1 MGKFEELYAQKSKT
15 AAVIAGG
22 FKSGWTCCADIGMGA
37 PSLLMGMLGKRL
49 EVERRFSLK
58 IHTILDLHPT
68 AIYGD
73 EINTRVGVSWFSGP
87 WARKAVARGTGD
99 VMPCYY
105 RDMPRLFT
113 QEIPVNAFM
122 ATVSP
127 MDRHGYFS
135 MGAVGSNG
143 EALLQKAQHIYLEV
157 NSSMPRVASAPM
169 VHISQVDALCES
181 GFPIPEAP
189 VMETDAVSTAIGE
202 IIAREIPDGSTLQL
216 GIGAIPDAV
225 GMALRNKVDLGIH
238 TEMLTDSM
246 IELIACGAVTNRL
259 KPVHTGRTVATF
271 AYGSRRMYDYIDDN
285 PAVEILPV
293 DYVNNPEVIARHPS
307 FMSINAALEV
317 DLWGQVC
324 AESVGFK
331 HISGTG
337 GQVDYV
343 RGAVLSP
350 GGKSF
355 IAMPSTA
362 KNGQI
367 SRIVIRLAPGA
378 VVTTGKNDV
387 DYIVTEYGIA
397 KLRGRTRSERA
408 RALIQIAH
416 PQFREALMEEAERL
430 KFL

>member
-1 MGKFEELYAQKSKT
+1 
-15 AAVIAGG
+15 
-22 FKSGWTCCADIGMGA
+22 
-37 PSLLMGMLGKRL
+37 
-49 EVERRFSLK
+49 
-58 IHTILDLHPT
+58 
-68 AIYGD
+68 
-73 EINTRVGVSWFSGP
+73 
-87 WARKAVARGTGD
+87 
-99 VMPCYY
+99 
-105 RDMPRLFT
+105 
-113 QEIPVNAFM
+113 
-122 ATVSP
+122 
-127 MDRHGYFS
+127 
-135 MGAVGSNG
+135 
-143 EALLQKAQHIYLEV
+143 
-157 NSSMPRVASAPM
+157 
-169 VHISQVDALCES
+169 
-181 GFPIPEAP
+181 
-189 VMETDAVSTAIGE
+189 METDAVSTAIGE

-259 KPVHTGRTVATF
+259 KPIHTGRTVATF

-293 DYVNNPEVIARHPS
+293 DYVNDPEVIARHPL

-416 PQFREALMEEAERL
+416 PQFREALMEEAKRL
-430 KFL
+430 RFL